1 MDQWWYKQLASSL
14 SSVIKDDPDT
24 HDWLAENIPA
34 IIAKTSRR
42 TRLEVLEE
50 VEGMVRGQKASFVEG
65 RTATY
70 AGTRHLL
77 LTRLASLKKKYE
89 E

>member
-1 MDQWWYKQLASSL
+1 MKNEPIGHEY
-14 SSVIKDDPDT
+14 IKNVVGPERK
-24 HDWLAENIPA
+24 WLQERVAMVVAEA
-34 IIAKTSRR
+34 SRR